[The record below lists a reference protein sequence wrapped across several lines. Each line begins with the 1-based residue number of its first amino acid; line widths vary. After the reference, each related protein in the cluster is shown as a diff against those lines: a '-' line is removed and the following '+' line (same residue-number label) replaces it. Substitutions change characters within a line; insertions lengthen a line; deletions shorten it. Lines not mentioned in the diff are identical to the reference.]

1 MIKLSNEDLNKLE
14 SGEFFTREHLNTYTK
29 KQLVEIML
37 MMKSAIDM
45 LTNAMRY
52 RQSRQS
58 WIGRIVDRL
67 RQL

>member
-45 LTNAMRY
+45 ITMAMRQG
-52 RQSRQS
+52 QSRRS
-58 WIGRIVDRL
+58 WIGRIIDRL

>member
-1 MIKLSNEDLNKLE
+1 MIKLSNEDLDKLE
-14 SGEFFTREHLNTYTK
+14 NGDFFTREHLNTYTK

>member
-1 MIKLSNEDLNKLE
+1 MVAVFKLSDEDLNKLE

-45 LTNAMRY
+45 FAMARK
-52 RQSRQS
+52 QN
-58 WIGRIVDRL
+58 WIQRIADRIL
-67 RQL
+67 K